1 MKMGLLGYLLPDVC
15 ARQSGSAE
23 GLDGEIR
30 CGTAKGQGGMLDVE
44 HLFRVNCC
52 PVPGVAPTC
61 AYSHLLVSL
70 QMCVCVYVCARVCV
84 YICVQLCFFLICV
97 MSRLNKLWHM
107 YTHTHTHKD
116 THTHTQTHTHT
127 HTHTHTQGHT
137 HTHKDTHTKTH
148 THKDTHTHTH
158 THTRTYTQG
167 HTHTRT

>member
-30 CGTAKGQGGMLDVE
+30 CGTARGQGGMLDVE

-70 QMCVCVYVCARVCV
+70 QMCVCVCVCV
-84 YICVQLCFFLICV
+84 SVCVCVCLSVCVCVCVFVCVCLRKSSWSLCCSPPSGLQDGSPTSLRC
-97 MSRLNKLWHM
+97 RL
-107 YTHTHTHKD
+107 TGGRAD
-116 THTHTQTHTHT
+116 THTHTQ
-127 HTHTHTQGHT
+127 
-137 HTHKDTHTKTH
+137 KDTHIPE
-148 THKDTHTHTH
+148 
-158 THTRTYTQG
+158 
-167 HTHTRT
+167 

>member
-1 MKMGLLGYLLPDVC
+1 MKMGLLGYFLPDVC

-70 QMCVCVYVCARVCV
+70 QMCVCVCVCV
-84 YICVQLCFFLICV
+84 SKPDVARTELELFP
-97 MSRLNKLWHM
+97 RLHL
-107 YTHTHTHKD
+107 
-116 THTHTQTHTHT
+116 
-127 HTHTHTQGHT
+127 
-137 HTHKDTHTKTH
+137 
-148 THKDTHTHTH
+148 
-158 THTRTYTQG
+158 RPPPLPL
-167 HTHTRT
+167 